1 MALSH
6 SAFVPKLPCGTEPHG
21 TAHIRSSF
29 GHLTLQEQSAEAV
42 EAEASREHAT
52 SRSADRIVTYPPR
65 GFTSSSAPA
74 RGGRS
79 RSWSSLGTPVAETSR
94 SLSQPGA
101 RDLRWSHRVLPPTA
115 ISAPR

>member
-29 GHLTLQEQSAEAV
+29 GHLTLQAQSAEAV

-65 GFTSSSAPA
+65 GLKPT
-74 RGGRS
+74 RS
-79 RSWSSLGTPVAETSR
+79 QRPTVVPSCALQR
-94 SLSQPGA
+94 RSQPRGVGGTMK
-101 RDLRWSHRVLPPTA
+101 R
-115 ISAPR
+115 